1 MKKGYFLGDVISK
14 ILTRCRHKGVI
25 EAASLA
31 IGDFSR
37 ILLSDPSLPSSV
49 PRDLLE
55 ATLVGLKEDRFVSVT
70 RRAAGLPMLI
80 SSIVTAEPRSGG
92 HTR

>member
-1 MKKGYFLGDVISK
+1 MISK

-25 EAASLA
+25 EASSLA
-31 IGDFSR
+31 IGEFSR
-37 ILLSDPSLPSSV
+37 TLLSDPYLHSNIPGE
-49 PRDLLE
+49 LLE
-55 ATLVGLKEDRFVSVT
+55 ATLVGLKDDRFVSVT

-80 SSIVTAEPRSGG
+80 NSIVTAEPRSGG

>member
-1 MKKGYFLGDVISK
+1 M
-14 ILTRCRHKGVI
+14 I

-31 IGDFSR
+31 IGDFSKT
-37 ILLSDPSLPSSV
+37 LLSDPSLPSNV
-49 PRDLLE
+49 PGEMLE

-80 SSIVTAEPRSGG
+80 CSIVTAEPRSGG